1 MNRNVKKFLNKT
13 FIALQVAI
21 FLFAL
26 FISSSTMEIFSWYE
40 PLTMGAFFALLVV
53 LPLQAIVSIGL
64 SFSKK
69 KIQLLSSL
77 HLLLL
82 TAMMV
87 CMIMFQNQLSWLMTL
102 VLVVQVIII
111 TFFVKKLATKEN

>member
-1 MNRNVKKFLNKT
+1 
-13 FIALQVAI
+13 
-21 FLFAL
+21 
-26 FISSSTMEIFSWYE
+26 
-40 PLTMGAFFALLVV
+40 MGAFFALLVV

-69 KIQLLSSL
+69 KIQILSSL

-102 VLVVQVIII
+102 VIVLQVIIV
-111 TFFVKKLATKEN
+111 TFFVKKLATKDI